1 MKFGKNDEAVSPVI
15 GVILMVAI
23 TVILAA
29 VIAAF
34 VFGMGPPVK
43 APQTQLKFSADTAS
57 GLKISH
63 DGGDSLITTQEK
75 ITVKFANN
83 DTIVGMHLT
92 TPLTPIT
99 SYSGATLK
107 DFISN
112 GADTRGNETF
122 TAGTAFTNTSIKTL
136 YKTNDVLT
144 VQVLDVPSG
153 QLIASTKVTVQ

>member
-43 APQTQLKFSADTAS
+43 APQAQLKVSANTT

-63 DGGDSLITTQEK
+63 DGGDSLVLKDEK
-75 ITVKFANN
+75 LTIKWATN
-83 DTIVGMHLT
+83 DTTLNNSLAVYPGFT
-92 TPLTPIT
+92 T
-99 SYSGATLK
+99 SETLAAGSV
-107 DFISN
+107 ISN
-112 GADTRGNETF
+112 YNGLWVSPLPVGSILQISLLDT
-122 TAGTAFTNTSIKTL
+122 
-136 YKTNDVLT
+136 
-144 VQVLDVPSG
+144 PSG
-153 QLIASTKVTVQ
+153 QVIANTKVTVQ